1 MHTDNKRKINVHYL
15 NEIIR
20 KHAALVPQGAL
31 PPSAE
36 HHLNPGDDVTLLQ
49 RQLIVLLRH
58 IIIFYYRL
66 HTRKRHTE
74 LYLWANTAHLPHHTT
89 SSIGFVADVTAR
101 SIDARRET
109 MITRRKPSRGKLC
122 ESSREKSRSHASERH
137 TRTRMYLHTSHD
149 ALCILVVLSRCVSVR
164 TVPRGFRVLMH
175 RNATQRDAMRRRVAE
190 NLGGSRVR
198 LTAPRIC
205 HLGHLALAKAI
216 SGQRAC
222 ARALSVVETVN

>member
-1 MHTDNKRKINVHYL
+1 MHYL

-20 KHAALVPQGAL
+20 KHAALVPQSAL

-36 HHLNPGDDVTLLQ
+36 HHLDPGDDVTLLQ

-66 HTRKRHTE
+66 HGRKRHTE
-74 LYLWANTAHLPHHTT
+74 LYLWANTAHLPHHAT

-109 MITRRKPSRGKLC
+109 MILGESRVEELC

-164 TVPRGFRVLMH
+164 TDPRGFRVLMH
-175 RNATQRDAMRRRVAE
+175 RNATRRNALRTRVAQ

-205 HLGHLALAKAI
+205 HLGHLALARAI
-216 SGQRAC
+216 SGQSARAC
-222 ARALSVVETVN
+222 ARALPVVETVN